1 MFCVWYARAGHIPG
15 RPQGG
20 RHGMVFGLRPPL
32 TSSCIGTATAT
43 SAPLVPGS
51 LLGVVLIL
59 VRPVKL
65 YVIIFISIKLHSDR
79 FCEQVQAFVCLP
91 CIALLW
97 FAAVLYDIFF
107 HGVGIVLCMKL
118 LHYQRSWSLWFGN
131 RMLVIVVSCFYKSF
145 VNILQD
151 LVVNLDSQICICL
164 GDFQRIYNF
173 SNQTSFVLKVKWM
186 LELMVKPLSITNA
199 MWVLAMKTFVA
210 CALLLLRRSLFCSS

>member
-1 MFCVWYARAGHIPG
+1 
-15 RPQGG
+15 
-20 RHGMVFGLRPPL
+20 MVFGLRPPL

-118 LHYQRSWSLWFGN
+118 LHYQRSWSL
-131 RMLVIVVSCFYKSF
+131 
-145 VNILQD
+145 
-151 LVVNLDSQICICL
+151 
-164 GDFQRIYNF
+164 
-173 SNQTSFVLKVKWM
+173 
-186 LELMVKPLSITNA
+186 
-199 MWVLAMKTFVA
+199 
-210 CALLLLRRSLFCSS
+210 

>member
-1 MFCVWYARAGHIPG
+1 MFCVWYACAGHIPG

-59 VRPVKL
+59 VRPIKL
-65 YVIIFISIKLHSDR
+65 YVIFILIKLFTDG

-97 FAAVLYDIFF
+97 FAAVLYDRFF

-131 RMLVIVVSCFYKSF
+131 RMLVIVASCFYKSF
-145 VNILQD
+145 LNILQD
-151 LVVNLDSQICICL
+151 LVVSLDSQICICL

-186 LELMVKPLSITNA
+186 LELMIKPLSIKNA
-199 MWVLAMKTFVA
+199 VWVLAMKTFVA
-210 CALLLLRRSLFCSS
+210 CALLSLSLFCSS